1 MVKEKSDQLGS
12 IQKNNVY
19 MQIQSV
25 ALVLELKTMSV
36 IIKNF
41 TCKSLT
47 KLITTDHVLE
57 EYIFYHNYSSFAV
70 GCCYARCR
78 IFCDQLNL

>member
-25 ALVLELKTMSV
+25 ALVLEYED
-36 IIKNF
+36 NERDYQ
-41 TCKSLT
+41 
-47 KLITTDHVLE
+47 TDHKLSWRN
-57 EYIFYHNYSSFAV
+57 IFLS
-70 GCCYARCR
+70 
-78 IFCDQLNL
+78 